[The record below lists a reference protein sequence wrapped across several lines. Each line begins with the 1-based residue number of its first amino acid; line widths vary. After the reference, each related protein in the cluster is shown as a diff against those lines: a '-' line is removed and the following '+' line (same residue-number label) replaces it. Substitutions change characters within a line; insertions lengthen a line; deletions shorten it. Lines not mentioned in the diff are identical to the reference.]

1 VRLLRTFPLP
11 YFLSVR
17 EPEAIG
23 RSTARIVVDGLNS
36 NAFFKPTARVISL
49 APGLNQSIDTQFYGN
64 TLQTNARVPL
74 VCYQSEHRP
83 PNTGFIVLGPTI
95 QHNGPMICTDTTT
108 LSNDLQR
115 ITQPELLVPV
125 IALQPENTEAVE
137 NGAAAFHVGVNNPLP
152 TFYQWRRNGQDI
164 PEANDAL
171 YRVEAV
177 SAADQNARFR
187 CLVTNPSGSVESR
200 EAVLTVKAPSGARS
214 VDVPAF
220 KNIFN
225 PSVGEVLEIPITLL
239 AESHVDVVV
248 LDRTGRK
255 ILSLYN
261 GSMPVGTTT
270 VTWKGR
276 NGDDNV
282 AASGIYPILIKTA
295 GQTISRKAVIV
306 K

>member
-1 VRLLRTFPLP
+1 
-11 YFLSVR
+11 
-17 EPEAIG
+17 
-23 RSTARIVVDGLNS
+23 
-36 NAFFKPTARVISL
+36 
-49 APGLNQSIDTQFYGN
+49 
-64 TLQTNARVPL
+64 
-74 VCYQSEHRP
+74 
-83 PNTGFIVLGPTI
+83 
-95 QHNGPMICTDTTT
+95 
-108 LSNDLQR
+108 
-115 ITQPELLVPV
+115 
-125 IALQPENTEAVE
+125 
-137 NGAAAFHVGVNNPLP
+137 
-152 TFYQWRRNGQDI
+152 
-164 PEANDAL
+164 
-171 YRVEAV
+171 
-177 SAADQNARFR
+177 
-187 CLVTNPSGSVESR
+187 VESR